1 MSIAQSLLPEFDH
14 EMSVTRRVLERVPED
29 QLDYKPTP
37 KSMSLARLAGH
48 VAEMGTWGVVT
59 LTREELDF
67 ATGEFEALEMKSRAQ
82 VLAEFDRIAERG
94 GVLGAMETGYQRG
107 RIQDES
113 MHYEMLKHT
122 GEYPIIGVNTFRNPH
137 GDPAFWTP
145 APLLAKLAAEGIQA
159 RVVSMPSWD
168 IFEETCAKDP
178 AYREQVFPSGV
189 KARVAVEMANLAEEL
204 S

>member
-67 ATGEFEALEMKSRAQ
+67 ATGEFEALEMKSRDQ
-82 VLAEFDRIAERG
+82 VLAEFDRAVAQARAALAASSDQDLMKTWTLKMGDHVLFQQPRI
-94 GVLGAMETGYQRG
+94 GVLRG
-107 RIQDES
+107 FVLSHGIHHRGQLS
-113 MHYEMLKHT
+113 VYLRLL
-122 GEYPIIGVNTFRNPH
+122 GVP
-137 GDPAFWTP
+137 
-145 APLLAKLAAEGIQA
+145 
-159 RVVSMPSWD
+159 VPS
-168 IFEETCAKDP
+168 I
-178 AYREQVFPSGV
+178 YGPSGD
-189 KARVAVEMANLAEEL
+189 EGQMGG
-204 S
+204 